1 MAKKKKKKIYN
12 TPKKI
17 KNVHKNI
24 KLNIIN
30 IINKNPKCIE
40 CNNYMA
46 IHNNRHTCSY
56 CNTSVNLKI

>member
-17 KNVHKNI
+17 KHVHKNI

-30 IINKNPKCIE
+30 IINKNSKCLE

-46 IHNNRHTCSY
+46 DHENRYTCSY
-56 CNTSVNLKI
+56 CNISKIKI